1 MNIRR
6 VIFLDIDG
14 TLNDNSW
21 KEEPDTPWILQ
32 PCAKAL
38 DYIINETGAQ
48 LILTS
53 QRRHAIHTGR
63 ISMSGFQVLLKS
75 HGIKGNLAGHL
86 PYTDNWEDKRFLIKD
101 WLRINNWNRYCVI
114 DDVDMHVGNQ
124 VFPKSDTGLTI
135 EDTEEA
141 IGILNG
147 EIDKLP
153 VKIKEE
159 LNDSCTVDLNEE

>member
-1 MNIRR
+1 
-6 VIFLDIDG
+6 
-14 TLNDNSW
+14 
-21 KEEPDTPWILQ
+21 
-32 PCAKAL
+32 
-38 DYIINETGAQ
+38 
-48 LILTS
+48 
-53 QRRHAIHTGR
+53 
-63 ISMSGFQVLLKS
+63 MSGFQVLLKS

-124 VFPKSDTGLTI
+124 VFPKSDIGLTI

-141 IGILNG
+141 IGILNS

-159 LNDSCTVDLNEE
+159 LDNFCSVDLNEE